1 MWPFIRVQS
10 VTGLNKERSVTVI
23 KIPAVNHVQRIYR
36 QRQDL
41 FPEYKMDYKR
51 RGTVLIFNQER
62 FFLTLNLRE
71 RSGTATDKENLTE
84 RCSYKFCEKFIELYV
99 LLADHRDADCFVCVF
114 LSHGEDGHVYA
125 HDDKVDIKEITALF
139 RGEQCKSLVG
149 KPKIFIFQACRGDTT
164 DMSVTGMARVENS
177 SYAEEDAASIYTLPA
192 GADFL
197 MCYCVAEGFVAFR
210 HITLGSFYIQD
221 LCETLQQQ
229 SSTLEFTELLTL
241 VNLKVSRRTHGN
253 KKQMPCFTSMLTKK
267 LYFRPKKE

>member
-1 MWPFIRVQS
+1 MAAS
-10 VTGLNKERSVTVI
+10 KE
-23 KIPAVNHVQRIYR
+23 KAL
-36 QRQDL
+36 DL

-62 FFLTLNLRE
+62 FFWTLKLRE

-84 RCSYKFCEKFIELYV
+84 RFQQLGFNVETHDDLNKNDMMDKLRKAAN
-99 LLADHRDADCFVCVF
+99 ADHRDADCFVCVF
-114 LSHGEDGHVYA
+114 LSHGKDGHVFA
-125 HDDKVDIKEITALF
+125 CDDKVNIKEITALF
-139 RGEQCKSLVG
+139 RGDQCESLVG

-164 DMSVTGMARVENS
+164 DMSVTGMAQVENS
-177 SYAEEDAASIYTLPA
+177 SDVEEDAASIYTLPA

-229 SSTLEFTELLTL
+229 SSTLEFTQLLTL